1 MLAAK
6 LLHTGGHIPL
16 LDHLVGLR
24 CDTRMTYLFVVQIR
38 SNQRQTSRL
47 CILPT
52 GTTPACNY
60 LHRSANACSFQS
72 ARHRCRM
79 LAALVCCQHIYSVYR
94 LASDRANVLSLHRCT
109 AATEPLLTAKPRPL
123 WFDSSASPR
132 NKRSAVEPRP
142 KIRTILQQGRASPVH
157 TAVTAAACKAAAPCT
172 SSVFDLLCASGRTH
186 KPPACH

>member
-24 CDTRMTYLFVVQIR
+24 CDTRMTYLFVIQTYLFVIQIR

-52 GTTPACNY
+52 GTTPACY

-72 ARHRCRM
+72 ARHTCRM
-79 LAALVCCQHIYSVYR
+79 LEALVCCQHIYSVYR

-109 AATEPLLTAKPRPL
+109 AATEPLLAAKPRPL

-132 NKRSAVEPRP
+132 NKDRPWNRAPR
-142 KIRTILQQGRASPVH
+142 
-157 TAVTAAACKAAAPCT
+157 
-172 SSVFDLLCASGRTH
+172 
-186 KPPACH
+186 